1 MHNTRKILLFAIV
14 TMLAPQANAQVTEFE
29 DLALNG
35 NGSTPFIRWEDEG
48 NPDYFMVRF
57 DDRFHF
63 WTGIAYSVRFSSTA
77 TADTLEVNGDGVK
90 VEKRLL
96 VEGPGGGP
104 APVEMFALQRPGG
117 SMFSFEDTSL
127 NTKWF
132 FSSSGT
138 GAFNISL
145 ADSGGPEFAIALDGR
160 VRMGPGSNTSFNLS
174 PTGNLTL
181 SGTLTQSS
189 DRTRKTDVQD
199 VDTKDVLAQVAALP
213 VTTWRFKTD
222 DENIRHMGPM
232 SQDFHAAFGLG
243 ENELTIAPVD
253 GVGVALAAI
262 KALDSEDNEMNDRL
276 ATLEA
281 QVTAQEHVIELLYS
295 RLESL
300 AVSSEQREPSAAR
313 VVHHQ
318 IVK

>member
-1 MHNTRKILLFAIV
+1 MRIDQKIILFAVV
-14 TMLAPQANAQVTEFE
+14 TILTSQANAVVTEFD
-29 DLALNG
+29 DLALDG
-35 NGSTPFIRWEDEG
+35 DGSTPFIRWEDEG

-77 TADTLEVNGDGVK
+77 TADTLEVNGDGVT
-90 VEKRLL
+90 VDKRIL

-104 APVEMFALQRPGG
+104 APVEMFALRRSGG
-117 SMFSFEDTSL
+117 SLFSFEDTSL

-132 FSSSGT
+132 FSSSGS

-145 ADSGGPEFAIALDGR
+145 ADTGGAEFVIGQDGR
-160 VRMGPGSNTSFNLS
+160 VRMGPGSTTNFNLS

-181 SGTLTQSS
+181 TGTLTQSS
-189 DRTRKTDVQD
+189 DRTRKTDIQE

-222 DENIRHMGPM
+222 DEDIRHMGPM

-243 ENELTIAPVD
+243 VNELTIAPVD

-262 KALDSEDNEMNDRL
+262 KALDTQDNEMQERL

-281 QVTAQEHVIELLYS
+281 QVKAQERVIQLLYS

-300 AVSSEQREPSAAR
+300 AVNSEREPSAAR
-313 VVHHQ
+313 VVHQQ
-318 IVK
+318 ILE